1 MEVDKTKVEEAKDV
15 TLNRERGIGGSDISA
30 VMGISPFTTRFDLL
44 KYKAG
49 IKENE
54 FKGSVYT
61 EYGDALEPKI
71 RDYLNTLDYDFKP
84 SYKEIDLDKP
94 LSLYCHCDGLD
105 ETGILLEIKTTSQ
118 VHETVDEYK
127 YYLVQ
132 LIYGMKMFD
141 CSEGVLAVYERPQ
154 DMNEEFD
161 KGRLQIFRIGE
172 EDYERLSAEINYAI
186 EQFRLD
192 FLYLCENPFAEEA
205 DLPSRSAL
213 VPVAERLMR
222 LEDAIAGAQ
231 AIVKQYD
238 DLKKQMCKAMEEH
251 EIKSWT
257 MPNGTK
263 VTLVARGQDK
273 IVQKFDET
281 RFKEEHGDLY
291 EQYQSDK
298 VQKGKA
304 SFVRITPKSMA

>member
-1 MEVDKTKVEEAKDV
+1 MDKLTEATDV
-15 TLNRERGIGGSDISA
+15 TLNRERGIGGSDIAS

-44 KYKAG
+44 KFKAG

-61 EYGDALEPKI
+61 EYGDTLEPKI
-71 RDYLNTLDYDFKP
+71 RDYINSTGYAFKP
-84 SYKEIDLDKP
+84 DYMEVDMDKP
-94 LSLYCHCDGLD
+94 LSLYCHCDGHD
-105 ETGILLEIKTTSQ
+105 GTDVGIILEIKTTSQ
-118 VHETVDEYK
+118 IHDKVDDYK

-132 LIYGMKMFD
+132 LLYGMKMFN
-141 CSEGVLAVYERPQ
+141 CPEGMLAVYERPE
-154 DMNEEFD
+154 DMSEEFD
-161 KGRLQIFRIGE
+161 KDRLQIFRIGE
-172 EDYERLSAEINYAI
+172 EDYEKLNSEINYAI
-186 EQFRLD
+186 MQFRTD

-213 VPVAERLMR
+213 IPVAEQLMR
-222 LEDAIAGAQ
+222 LEDTIAGAQ

-251 EIKSWT
+251 GIKSWT

-263 VTLVARGQDK
+263 VSLVAKGQDK
-273 IVQKFDET
+273 IVKKFDES
-281 RFKEEHGDLY
+281 RFKAEHEELY
-291 EQYQSDK
+291 EEYQSDK

-304 SFVRITPKSMA
+304 SYVRITPKPVA